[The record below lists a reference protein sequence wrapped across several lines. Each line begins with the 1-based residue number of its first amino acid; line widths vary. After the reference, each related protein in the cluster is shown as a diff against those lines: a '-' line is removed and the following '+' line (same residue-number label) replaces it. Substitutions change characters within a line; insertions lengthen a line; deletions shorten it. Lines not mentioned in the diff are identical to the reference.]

1 LENENILTID
11 GVAYDRSTFNQDQQ
25 ILDAHISKLMLQRS
39 QLETDLT
46 ELEVVTNS
54 LVTTLVNSL
63 ETSNQYTD
71 SGSQTET
78 NTVFNTVR

>member
-11 GVAYDRSTFNQDQQ
+11 GVAYDRSTFNQEQQ
-25 ILDAHISKLMLQRS
+25 ILDNHISKLMIQRT
-39 QLETDLT
+39 QLEQDLA
-46 ELEVVTNS
+46 ELEVVTTS

-63 ETSNQYTD
+63 TDTNQYQQIQEYTD
-71 SGSQTET
+71 T